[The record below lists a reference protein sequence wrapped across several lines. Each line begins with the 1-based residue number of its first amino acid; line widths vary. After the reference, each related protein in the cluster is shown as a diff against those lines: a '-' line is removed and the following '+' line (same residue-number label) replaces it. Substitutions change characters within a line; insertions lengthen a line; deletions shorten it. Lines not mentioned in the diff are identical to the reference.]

1 MSKTTNG
8 PRSGRKRG
16 AEAMPRYA
24 RTDCLQ
30 GSRVV
35 DGNTAVALVEA
46 SFCEVAGLRASFP
59 ADGAAR
65 AWKAEEARQR
75 INCFGSRL
83 VSLETDGPRGALAA
97 AMGLAMTGTRATT
110 FLSGPDLVSAQDLLV
125 MAAGRH
131 LPLIVHLC
139 NRTLAAQAG
148 ALGTGHK
155 AYHMSAD
162 TGFFVLL
169 AASAQE
175 AVDFTLVA
183 RRVTEL
189 GLIPGLVAMDGEQT
203 ALALQDVCIPNPIF
217 TAAFL
222 GPPDGVIPAP
232 TPAQRLLFGET
243 RRRVPRWHD
252 LDHPVLHGALQGP
265 ESWALGAVGKHP
277 YFDQHL
283 NTLLEESIAELR
295 NRTGRPLDT
304 LSTYRLKGASL
315 VLAAQGSAIETARAV
330 ADYAHRRLRLRVG
343 VLGVHCLRPFPGARI
358 AEYLRGK
365 RMVAVLERVDTPLA
379 TDPPLTR
386 QLRAAVD
393 RALEEGHQ
401 EFHSNNTYPSIGEG
415 EQPRFRSVT
424 YGLGGL
430 PLRAADLVAL
440 CEELAAESKP
450 RGKQGLGARL
460 LTRHREPPPPA
471 RSHIYLGFDFARAS
485 SIYPKRQVLL
495 DRLRRDYPEVTR
507 LGLLSQEGLPDLRPS
522 GAYTVAVHR
531 LSGQGGEGLAA
542 AAATFLHHLVGGQ
555 IRSRPGLFWGRWE
568 AYCVDRF
575 THAPAAISAPL
586 HDPGD
591 QVPIDFSVIT
601 TPRRH
606 ERLKPVAE
614 LRTGGALLLMS
625 NFPPERL
632 WQALPGNWR
641 EEIRQ
646 KRATCYQTP
655 LLTPEQSDTWPQ
667 QLLVEHMLGSTVAV
681 LLAEGALAL
690 PAHRVLSARE
700 ALLKRDPQGRW
711 RERSDAFAQG
721 FEGTLGLDRTLFSQQ
736 PDLSNGFQD
745 DETPLAV
752 RRLAGSPDNY
762 ASLPRFWDQVGAL
775 YAHGDAD
782 ELSPDPFL
790 ATGVVPPLTSTFRS
804 LRAAREWFPAIDPSR
819 CTGCGRCWMQCP
831 DGAIRPTAIST
842 RALLETGIRMA
853 GAESL
858 RPVLG
863 QLARQLAKRAKN
875 GPPASFDKLLED
887 TFTAFAE
894 KAHYPPERDAT
905 MRSAFQG
912 LREQI
917 GLLPVAITEPFFH
930 APEAQRPGQGSL
942 LALAIDPHTCKG
954 CGLCIN
960 ACDPQALFQHEQE
973 PESADRALRLI
984 RLWEQLPDTPGDTIA
999 ELLRE
1004 RSLTPLAALL
1014 LSRHC
1019 LLALA
1024 GGDGAE
1030 PGSGEKA
1037 GVRLVLAIT
1046 EFLQQPR
1053 VNRLVEEIKEVEQ
1066 GLETRIRTLL
1076 TDALPIH
1083 DLDTLSASIED
1094 LPPNSSGLA
1103 RLAQQ
1108 LEAVETATLD
1118 VSRLRRLIAATKSLS
1133 ELRWKL
1139 TQGAHG
1145 GGRARLAIAVAPG
1158 SIASWAGAYP
1168 YNPFSIPVAID
1179 ITGETASL
1187 AAGLI
1192 EGQLREAAAGLLL
1205 LRQARAELHTSPRTP
1220 SGPDGL
1226 TWKDLTPDERQLCP
1240 PLYLLGNNDVL
1251 GARGLSAVLWLLG
1264 SGMPIK
1270 ILIFSHLDLGL
1281 DTTGNVSAPPGGIVD
1296 TLPSTAKTPNVHLGF
1311 LALTQRR
1318 AFVAQTCIAAPE
1330 HFFESIQAALS
1341 FPGPA
1346 LIHAHAPSPEHHGFA
1361 AHQTFARASGAVR
1374 ARAFPLFRYDPRR
1387 SGVFGSRLDL
1397 AGNLC
1402 PEKKW
1407 VIDAEGQEPFTLAHW
1422 AFAERR
1428 FARYFS
1434 PLNERDPTPVPLAD
1448 YLETEITRR
1457 SGTTPFITEPSG
1469 AGSTRYRVDAALVAA
1484 TQERLE
1490 AWRSLQELAGVVTPF
1505 TSEVEQRAEQR
1516 LRKVFEAERDQLQQ
1530 TYERQLRHLKA
1541 QTQAELAARV
1551 EAKLLALAGYD
1562 PRQVDP
1568 APGETP

>member
-1 MSKTTNG
+1 MS
-8 PRSGRKRG
+8 RH
-16 AEAMPRYA
+16 A
-24 RTDCLQ
+24 RPDCPQEL
-30 GSRVV
+30 RVV

-46 SFCEVAGLRASFP
+46 SFCEVAGLSASFP

-65 AWKAEEARQR
+65 AWKAHEAREH

-83 VSLETDGPRGALAA
+83 MSLETDGPRGALAA

-162 TGFFVLL
+162 TGFFMLS
-169 AASAQE
+169 AANAQE

-183 RRVTEL
+183 RRATEL

-203 ALALQDVCIPNPIF
+203 ALALQDVYIPSPAF
-217 TAAFL
+217 SAAFL
-222 GPPDGVIPAP
+222 GPPDDVIPAP
-232 TPAQRLLFGET
+232 TPAQRMLFGEK

-283 NTLLEESIAELR
+283 NTILEESIAALR
-295 NRTGRPLDT
+295 HLTGRPLDT
-304 LSTYRLKGASL
+304 LSTYRLKGANL

-393 RALEEGHQ
+393 RALEEGHR
-401 EFHSNNTYPSIGEG
+401 EFHSNNAYPTIGEG

-430 PLRAADLVAL
+430 PLRGADLVAL
-440 CEELAAESKP
+440 CEELAAECKP
-450 RGKQGLGARL
+450 LGKQGLGARL
-460 LTRHREPPPPA
+460 LARHREPSPPA
-471 RSHIYLGFDFARAS
+471 RSRIYLGFDFARAS

-507 LGLLSQEGLPDLRPS
+507 LGLLSHEGLPDLRPS

-542 AAATFLHHLVGGQ
+542 AAAAFLHHLAGGQ

-606 ERLKPVAE
+606 ERMKPVAE
-614 LRTGGALLLMS
+614 LRTGGALLLVS
-625 NFPPERL
+625 NLPPERL
-632 WQALPGNWR
+632 WQALSPIWR

-646 KRATCYQTP
+646 KRAQCYQTP
-655 LLTPEQSDTWPQ
+655 LMAQEQSDSSPQ

-681 LLAEGALAL
+681 LLAEGVLAL
-690 PAHRVLSARE
+690 PAQRVLRARE

-711 RERSDAFAQG
+711 RDRLATFVNG
-721 FEGTLGLDRTLFSQQ
+721 LEGTLGLDRSFSTQ
-736 PDLSNGFQD
+736 PTDLSRGFQD

-804 LRAAREWFPAIDPSR
+804 LRAAREWFPVIDPSR
-819 CTGCGRCWMQCP
+819 CTGCGQCWTQCP
-831 DGAIRPTAIST
+831 DGAIRPTAISI
-842 RALLETGIRMA
+842 RALLEAGIRMA
-853 GAESL
+853 CAEPL

-863 QLARQLAKRAKN
+863 QLARHLAKRAKN
-875 GPPASFDKLLED
+875 GPPASFDGLLED
-887 TFTAFAE
+887 TFGAFAE
-894 KAHYPPERDAT
+894 KANYPPERDAS

-912 LREQI
+912 LRDQI
-917 GLLPVAITEPFFH
+917 GVLPVAITEPFFH
-930 APEAQRPGQGSL
+930 VREAQQPGQGVL

-960 ACDPQALFQHEQE
+960 ACDPQALFQNDQGS
-973 PESADRALRLI
+973 ESADRALRVI

-999 ELLRE
+999 DLLRD

-1046 EFLQQPR
+1046 EFLQQPL
-1053 VNRLVEEIKEVEQ
+1053 VNQLLEEIKEVQQ
-1066 GLETRIRTLL
+1066 GLKTLIRTLL
-1076 TDALPIH
+1076 IDTLPIH
-1083 DLDTLSASIED
+1083 DLDALSASLED
-1094 LPPNSSGLA
+1094 LPPHSSGLSS
-1103 RLAQQ
+1103 LAQQ

-1118 VSRLRRLIAATKSLS
+1118 VGRLRRLMAVTKALS
-1133 ELRWKL
+1133 KL
-1139 TQGAHG
+1139 QWRLAEGAHG

-1168 YNPFSIPVAID
+1168 YNPFFIPVAID

-1205 LRQARAELHTSPRTP
+1205 LRQARAELNPTPRTP
-1220 SGPDGL
+1220 PGPHGL
-1226 TWKDLTPDERQLCP
+1226 TWKDLTPEERQLCP
-1240 PLYLLGNNDVL
+1240 PLYLIGNNDVL
-1251 GARGLSAVLWLLG
+1251 GARGLSAVLWLLN
-1264 SGMPIK
+1264 SEAPIK

-1311 LALTQRR
+1311 LALSQRR

-1330 HFFESIQAALS
+1330 HFFESIREALS

-1346 LIHAHAPSPEHHGFA
+1346 LIHVHAPSPEHHGFA
-1361 AHQTFARASGAVR
+1361 THKTFARASGAVR
-1374 ARAFPLFRYDPRR
+1374 ARAFPLFRYDPRG
-1387 SGVFGSRLDL
+1387 SGVFGKRLDL

-1402 PEKKW
+1402 PEEKW
-1407 VIDAEGQEPFTLAHW
+1407 VIDPEGEEPFTLAHW

-1428 FARYFS
+1428 FARYFA
-1434 PLNERDPTPVPLAD
+1434 PLNEHDPTPVPLAD
-1448 YLETEITRR
+1448 YLETEIAKR
-1457 SGTTPFITEPSG
+1457 SSQTPFITASSG
-1469 AGSTRYRVDAALVAA
+1469 VGSIRHRVDAALVAA
-1484 TQERLE
+1484 SQERLE
-1490 AWRSLQELAGVVTPF
+1490 AWRSLQELAGVITPF
-1505 TSEVEQRAEQR
+1505 TSEVEHRVEQR
-1516 LRKVFEAERDQLQQ
+1516 LRKVFEAERDELQQ
-1530 TYERQLRHLKA
+1530 TYERHLRHLKA
-1541 QTQAELAARV
+1541 QTEAALAARV

-1562 PRQVDP
+1562 PGEVET
-1568 APGETP
+1568 APGERP